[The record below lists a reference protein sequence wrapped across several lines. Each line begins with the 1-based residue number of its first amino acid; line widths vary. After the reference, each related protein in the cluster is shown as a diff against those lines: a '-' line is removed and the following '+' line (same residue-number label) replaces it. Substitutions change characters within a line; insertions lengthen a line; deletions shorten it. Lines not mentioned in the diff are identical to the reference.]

1 MMAAMQ
7 AQQKMLD
14 SSPQINN
21 NNLPVSVKDLLS
33 SPLRLGALAGLKQ
46 EPVSRQYMFSLSV

>member
-46 EPVSRQYMFSLSV
+46 EPVSSQSSIR